1 MKKNREN
8 VGPIADGQLL
18 PSAKEALQVT
28 TTFILT
34 SIAWVF
40 FRAESVYQ
48 AIDYIKGI
56 FTLSLFSFPDAL
68 PYKILLLLIAF
79 IVAEWLQRDKQHV
92 LQFDK
97 GHLPKPVRRGLYYT
111 IILAIYIFGGQQQ
124 EFIYFQF

>member
-1 MKKNREN
+1 M
-8 VGPIADGQLL
+8 GPIADGQLL

-56 FTLSLFSFPDAL
+56 FTLSPFSFPDAL
-68 PYKILLLLIAF
+68 PYKTLLLLIAF
-79 IVAEWLQRDKQHV
+79 IVFTA
-92 LQFDK
+92 
-97 GHLPKPVRRGLYYT
+97 
-111 IILAIYIFGGQQQ
+111 
-124 EFIYFQF
+124 FIVF